1 MLNQS
6 VANNFAEVLFKI
18 KGYNIDEV
26 YRDFLEFKNIE
37 KNEPLFSEMLKQD
50 FLSSDKKKILFYNKF
65 TNLSKYNSFFD
76 YIFKTK
82 KSIYISSIIDNFIK
96 LYRDKNKIGVIEVVS
111 SVEIDPE
118 NLTKIVNNIKAKFN
132 FKEIIVNNKINS
144 NIIAG
149 FVVYV
154 NNNILDFSINGIL
167 NNFKHLFKK

>member
-26 YRDFLEFKNIE
+26 YKDFLEFKDIE

-50 FLSSDKKKILFYNKF
+50 FLSSDKKKLLFYNKF

-76 YIFKTK
+76 YIFRTK

-96 LYRDKNKIGVIEVVS
+96 SYRSKNKIGVIEIVS

-118 NLTKIVNNIKAKFN
+118 NLAKIVDNIKAKFN
-132 FKEIIVNNKINS
+132 FKEVIVNNKIS
-144 NIIAG
+144 TNIIAG
-149 FVVYV
+149 FLVYV
-154 NNNILDFSINGIL
+154 NNHIIDFSIKGIL
-167 NNFKHLFKK
+167 NNFKNLLIK

>member
-1 MLNQS
+1 
-6 VANNFAEVLFKI
+6 
-18 KGYNIDEV
+18 
-26 YRDFLEFKNIE
+26 
-37 KNEPLFSEMLKQD
+37 MLKQD

-76 YIFKTK
+76 YIFRTK

-149 FVVYV
+149 FIVYV

-167 NNFKHLFKK
+167 NNFKHILLK